1 MPRAG
6 LTPALVV
13 ESATRIADASGLSAL
28 TLAAV
33 AGEVGVRTP
42 SLYKHV
48 DGLPSLRRLVGVRAK
63 RELAAVLSRATVGR
77 SRGDAVRSLA
87 LAYRSWAA
95 EHPGQAAAV
104 QAAPLPGDDEDVE
117 ASTAVTDVVFAALR
131 GYGLSDDALVDA
143 TRTLRAVLVGFAAL
157 EASGGFGMARPV
169 DESFDWWLDSFDT
182 ALSAG

>member
-6 LTPALVV
+6 LSPERVV
-13 ESATRIADASGLSAL
+13 DAATTVADERGFSAL

-33 AGEVGVRTP
+33 AGEVGVQTP

-48 DGLPSLRRLVGVRAK
+48 DGLPSLRRLVGLRAK

-77 SRGDAVRSLA
+77 SRGDALRSLA

-95 EHPGQAAAV
+95 EHPGQAAAI
-104 QAAPLPGDDEDVE
+104 QAAPLPGDEEDI
-117 ASTAVTDVVFAALR
+117 AAGTAATDIVFAALR
-131 GYGLSDDALVDA
+131 GYGLTDEALIDA
-143 TRTLRAVLVGFAAL
+143 TRTLRAGLVGFAAL

-169 DESFDWWLDSFDT
+169 DASFAWWLDSFDT
-182 ALSAG
+182 ALSSG

>member
-63 RELAAVLSRATVGR
+63 RELAAVL
-77 SRGDAVRSLA
+77 
-87 LAYRSWAA
+87 
-95 EHPGQAAAV
+95 
-104 QAAPLPGDDEDVE
+104 EDGE